1 MKNIYLRTMETKENQ
16 KLKTNSYYKRK
27 LIMSYWTSTLC
38 ISLVLYMAGLF
49 LMLLFNTQHI
59 TDMFRSNIK
68 MTITLNDKRQLGEI
82 ENFRKTLDAS
92 DFVRETKYISKDA
105 AAEELKKELGE
116 DFCEILDNKNP
127 LFSQIEVNLTDTY
140 TNMDSIKSIEKELKK
155 YPAVDE
161 VYYPKDIW
169 NNATTVI
176 TKIASI
182 VLVLTLILLIITV
195 ILINNTARLKLSGDR
210 FDIRTAKLI
219 GASFWRISKPYIQK
233 ALLQSVVAVFL
244 SVIGLTLTIR
254 FLENILHGV
263 FMISAF
269 YPTLITM
276 CVAGI
281 FITVVSTFMAVRKFL
296 NTKEEDLYYY

>member
-1 MKNIYLRTMETKENQ
+1 MESKENQ
-16 KLKTNSYYKRK
+16 KLKTNNYYKRK
-27 LIMSYWTSTLC
+27 LLMSYWTSTLC

-59 TDMFRSNIK
+59 SDLFRSNIK
-68 MTITLNDKRQLGEI
+68 MTITLNDNRSLAET
-82 ENFRKTLDAS
+82 ESFRKSLDAS

-116 DFCEILDNKNP
+116 DFYEILDGKNP
-127 LFSQIEVNLTDTY
+127 LFSQIEVKLSDEY
-140 TNMDSIKSIEKELKK
+140 TNMDSIKSIEKQLKK
-155 YPAVDE
+155 NVAVDE

-176 TKIASI
+176 TKLASI
-182 VLVLTLILLIITV
+182 VLVLAVILLTITI
-195 ILINNTARLKLSGDR
+195 ILINNTTRLKLSGNR

-219 GASFWRISKPYIQK
+219 GASNWNISKPYLK
-233 ALLQSVVAVFL
+233 NAFLQSGVAVLL
-244 SVIGLTLTIR
+244 SVFGLTLTIR

-276 CVAGI
+276 AVIGI
-281 FITVVSTFMAVRKFL
+281 VITLASTFMSVNKFL